1 MGQTK
6 YPRARRMVLLYR
18 LRLAGVLG
26 NLTLREIG
34 EIIGVSRATLLND
47 FRDLDRAEEEF
58 RALMMLEPWKEY
70 ESFEEEE
77 IDDEIEMLKRLTRDG
92 LVWLRHW
99 VAPPD
104 VGR

>member
-1 MGQTK
+1 MTQSK

-34 EIIGVSRATLLND
+34 EILGISRATLLND
-47 FRDLDRAEEEF
+47 FRDLDRAEDEF
-58 RALMMLEPWKEY
+58 RELMEAEPWKEY
-70 ESFEEEE
+70 ESFEVEE
-77 IDDEIEMLKRLTRDG
+77 IDDEIELLKRLTRDG

-99 VAPPD
+99 VVPHDAD
-104 VGR
+104 S

>member
-1 MGQTK
+1 MTQST

-34 EIIGVSRATLLND
+34 EILGISRATLLND

-58 RALMMLEPWKEY
+58 RALMTLEPWKEY
-70 ESFEEEE
+70 ETFEEDE

-99 VAPPD
+99 VVPQD
-104 VGR
+104 VHD